1 MEEYIIEIN
10 RSLTFQ
16 RVNSELRYKPDDPFI
31 RTIVIGIRP
40 KGSET
45 EDDWLAYVE
54 CMIWNTSS
62 MKETIFS
69 HYACTY
75 EKDQPDKPFS
85 AICNYLKK
93 NYSPKSFFE
102 NKLDGRD
109 ARPQSRGT
117 REPTVRRK
125 MLPGFMSRWMMPRE

>member
-45 EDDWLAYVE
+45 EDEEGHSDRQ
-54 CMIWNTSS
+54 
-62 MKETIFS
+62 
-69 HYACTY
+69 H
-75 EKDQPDKPFS
+75 QP
-85 AICNYLKK
+85 
-93 NYSPKSFFE
+93 
-102 NKLDGRD
+102 
-109 ARPQSRGT
+109 
-117 REPTVRRK
+117 RRTDPDP
-125 MLPGFMSRWMMPRE
+125 LRHGYH